1 MRSEP
6 VKRRHFMALLGGATA
21 SWPRAVRAQQSVGK
35 LPTIGVLNAAAPSVA
50 SHWFAAFVQTLR
62 ELGWM
67 DNQNILFEVRW
78 ANGRTDR
85 LGEIAAELVQLKV
98 DLIFTWA
105 TQPALV
111 AKQATSSIPIVF
123 ALATDPIGSGLVAS
137 LARPRGN
144 ATGLSVQN
152 VDLVGKRIELL
163 RELVPDLSRLAVIA
177 NVAQSDPARE
187 MREVETVGH
196 GLGFDVAVLELR
208 RGEDI
213 EPAFATL
220 SHRAQA
226 LFVVGDPL
234 TYTHRAEIN
243 GLAVGARLP
252 AIYPNSDFV
261 AAGGMISYGTN
272 FPDLFRRAAH
282 YVDKILRGAKPG
294 DIPIEQPVKFDL
306 AINLKTAKAL
316 GLEVPPTVLARADEV
331 IE

>member
-1 MRSEP
+1 
-6 VKRRHFMALLGGATA
+6 
-21 SWPRAVRAQQSVGK
+21 
-35 LPTIGVLNAAAPSVA
+35 
-50 SHWFAAFVQTLR
+50 VQTLR
-62 ELGWM
+62 ELGWTE
-67 DNQNILFEVRW
+67 NRNVAFEVRW

-85 LGEIAAELVQLKV
+85 LAEIAAELVQLKV

-111 AKQATSSIPIVF
+111 AKHATSSIPIVF
-123 ALATDPIGSGLVAS
+123 ALATDPIGSGLVAG
-137 LARPRGN
+137 LARPGSN

-163 RELVPDLSRLAVIA
+163 REVVPNLTRLAVIA

-187 MREVETVGH
+187 MREVETAGR
-196 GLGFDVAVLELR
+196 GLGLEVAVLELR
-208 RGEDI
+208 RAEDI

-220 SHRAQA
+220 NRRAEA

-243 GLAVGARLP
+243 GLAVGMRLP
-252 AIYPNSDFV
+252 AIYANSDFV
-261 AAGGMISYGTN
+261 AAGGLISYGTN

-294 DIPIEQPVKFDL
+294 DLPVEQPVKFDL
-306 AINLKTAKAL
+306 AMNLKTGKAL
-316 GLEVPPTVLARADEV
+316 GLELPLTLLARADEV